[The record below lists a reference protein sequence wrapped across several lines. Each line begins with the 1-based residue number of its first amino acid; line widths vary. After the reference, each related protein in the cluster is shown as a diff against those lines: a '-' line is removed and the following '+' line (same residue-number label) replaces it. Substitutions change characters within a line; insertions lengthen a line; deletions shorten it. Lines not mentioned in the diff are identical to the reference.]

1 MLAGDLLRHHGAS
14 SAFVVLE
21 RDANL
26 TDVGSVAVS
35 VAIVGNQVAALRLE
49 LAKAG
54 LEGHVRRLAKN
65 GLVFAAPLD
74 FHTRA
79 SSQLFNMGLFQQI
92 LAQLDL

>member
-1 MLAGDLLRHHGAS
+1 MLAGDLLRHHGAR
-14 SAFVVLE
+14 SAFVVLK

-35 VAIVGNQVAALRLE
+35 VAIVGYKVAALRLE
-49 LAKAG
+49 LAEAG